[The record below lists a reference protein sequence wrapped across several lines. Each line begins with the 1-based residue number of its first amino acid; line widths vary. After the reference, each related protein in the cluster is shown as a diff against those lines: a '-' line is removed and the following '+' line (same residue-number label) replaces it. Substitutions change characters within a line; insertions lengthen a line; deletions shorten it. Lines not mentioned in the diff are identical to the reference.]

1 MMSSLPGKI
10 MRVGALRSVRWRS
23 ETALDCLSDGCSG
36 VERQPHGKRA
46 SLSYTARDVNRP
58 AVLFDD
64 VAHARQ
70 TNACARNRARHISAA
85 MKMLEDARQVG
96 GRDAQPM
103 VAHHQDRHILIP
115 LHKDRNRSA
124 SRAELDRIAEQ
135 VAQHPSQARGVPTT
149 DELGFTS
156 FDLKRMTVS
165 DHLLFC

>member
-58 AVLFDD
+58 AVLFD
-64 VAHARQ
+64 
-70 TNACARNRARHISAA
+70 
-85 MKMLEDARQVG
+85 DARQVG